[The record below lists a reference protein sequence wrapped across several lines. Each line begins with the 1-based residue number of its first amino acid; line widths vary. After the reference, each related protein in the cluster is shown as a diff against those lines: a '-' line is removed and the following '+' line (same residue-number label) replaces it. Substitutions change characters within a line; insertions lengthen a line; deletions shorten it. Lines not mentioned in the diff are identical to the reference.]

1 MRSSPMFD
9 LLHFWMICNGVQ
21 DIWQLLMNASWTQAH
36 FLQITGCYHL
46 V

>member
-21 DIWQLLMNASWTQAH
+21 DIRQLMNASWTQAH